1 MVWWARKA
9 VLLKMDAQYQL
20 LRIVCRE
27 SKALEWVPY
36 AVIKQKW
43 RGCPDVNAILHLA
56 NLTYLEV
63 DDVGD
68 NPRFF
73 PLPEAF
79 TYVRQCRDSTRNLV
93 VTIITLLLSL
103 ATLLL
108 TVAEDIQL
116 LL

>member
-1 MVWWARKA
+1 MVGAKGGDFE
-9 VLLKMDAQYQL
+9 MDAQYQL

-36 AVIKQKW
+36 AVIKQK
-43 RGCPDVNAILHLA
+43 
-56 NLTYLEV
+56 
-63 DDVGD
+63 
-68 NPRFF
+68 
-73 PLPEAF
+73 
-79 TYVRQCRDSTRNLV
+79 CRDSTRNLV